1 MSQQTQGHGNLNMEP
16 SRSETMV
23 GIGAAV
29 LTLAMFGGL
38 MFLFT

>member
-1 MSQQTQGHGNLNMEP
+1 MSQHTHGHGDLDVGP

-38 MFLFT
+38 MFLFS

>member
-1 MSQQTQGHGNLNMEP
+1 MSQHTQGHGNFDSSP

-38 MFLFT
+38 MLLFS